1 MKNILLIILL
11 LISNEI
17 INAQKVKTF
26 FEIGINHNHAK
37 EKVFYDNVKTIIYKP
52 GIDVNIGLKLVAKI
66 DELFDFK
73 TGFYVN
79 SNSYKLKYTNQ
90 HHLHTGQQT
99 VNENHTEYLYFN
111 IPLLLSCKVNK
122 NIAFNIGTG
131 LNINLKDVRYNLNHK
146 YDIPL
151 NVGFTYRIK
160 RTTFDIQYSIGNLHF
175 ATNKGYYGDIYTT
188 RNYSYSTF
196 FHRQLT
202 LNIGRCLNRKSK
214 TKWN

>member
-1 MKNILLIILL
+1 MKSTLLIILL

-37 EKVFYDNVKTIIYKP
+37 EKVFYDNMKSIIYKP

-90 HHLHTGQQT
+90 HHLLTGQQT
-99 VNENHTEYLYFN
+99 VNKNQTEYLYFN

-131 LNINLKDVRYNLNHK
+131 LNINLTDVRYNLNHK

-160 RTTFDIQYSIGNLHF
+160 RTTFDIMYTIGNVSF
-175 ATNKGYYGDIYTT
+175 DTYY
-188 RNYSYSTF
+188 NYIDSYPSKQYSTF
-196 FHRQLT
+196 FHRQLSI
-202 LNIGRCLNRKSK
+202 NIGRCLNRKSK
-214 TKWN
+214 TKWD

>member
-1 MKNILLIILL
+1 MKSTLLIILL

-37 EKVFYDNVKTIIYKP
+37 EKVFYDNMKSIIYKP

-90 HHLHTGQQT
+90 HHLLTGQQT
-99 VNENHTEYLYFN
+99 VNKNQTEYLYFN

-131 LNINLKDVRYNLNHK
+131 LNINLTDVRYNLNHK

-160 RTTFDIQYSIGNLHF
+160 RTTFDIMYTIGNVSF
-175 ATNKGYYGDIYTT
+175 DTYY
-188 RNYSYSTF
+188 NYFDSYPSKQYSTF
-196 FHRQLT
+196 FHRQLSI
-202 LNIGRCLNRKSK
+202 NIGRCLNRKSK
-214 TKWN
+214 TKWD